1 MLLSHLVFLYLV
13 ETILTKV
20 LLDLIV
26 KTVYIYIVL
35 VSLYFC
41 TVIVI
46 LPRKIFYIEILSLS
60 PTPQCHGTNPL
71 NRIVPF
77 SFWFRNTH

>member
-35 VSLYFC
+35 VSLYF
-41 TVIVI
+41 V
-46 LPRKIFYIEILSLS
+46 LLSLYY
-60 PTPQCHGTNPL
+60 PAK
-71 NRIVPF
+71 F
-77 SFWFRNTH
+77 STLKF

>member
-35 VSLYFC
+35 VSLYF
-41 TVIVI
+41 V
-46 LPRKIFYIEILSLS
+46 LLSLYYPAKS
-60 PTPQCHGTNPL
+60 YCNLQYFE
-71 NRIVPF
+71 PF
-77 SFWFRNTH
+77 SHPPVSRY